1 MSVQRF
7 VGKSSRLVLKEVRAT
22 LGDDAVILSNR
33 TAGNGVE
40 VLAIGA
46 GDMDSLVDSAP
57 IRVRSGAQAVRE
69 QADSVPPEP
78 KPAPESFVSYLKRA
92 TGVSSKH
99 AQPASPTKFGQ
110 VARAAAEYES
120 IFSAQMDDPQTM
132 PSEADWGVPVERS
145 SVSRAPSA
153 VQQSTSRRN
162 APEQPTATRTV
173 EPALR
178 AEPVRAKEARV
189 LERDTVDAA
198 FELEQGSFE
207 SEQKVLSELR
217 SMRGMLRD
225 QLSQM
230 AWSDS
235 TRRDPVR
242 GKQFARLISA
252 GFSAVLA
259 RALLEKMPNGMDEA
273 VANEWVQ
280 QAMLQNLRVVA
291 APESMIDKGGVYALV
306 GPTGVGKT
314 TTVAKLAAR
323 AAAKYGVRSIGMITV
338 DHYRIGAHEQ
348 LRNYGKMM
356 GCPVHLAHDAET
368 LAELIHGMRGKHLIL
383 IDTIGAAQRD
393 PKLNDQL
400 SVLMGP
406 GIERVLVVN
415 AVSQIESLEE
425 VVSTW
430 RGPRCNRAVITK
442 IDEAVKLGGAVDVC
456 IRHKLSLDSVAN
468 GQRVPED
475 LHAANAG
482 LMIHRALKQSVSPIF
497 SVRDEELK
505 SLMLHT
511 ATHAMAGG
519 RRA

>member
-1 MSVQRF
+1 VVAKRHTEPSVRSEPSRA
-7 VGKSSRLVLKEVRAT
+7 VDSRLAAR
-22 LGDDAVILSNR
+22 D
-33 TAGNGVE
+33 
-40 VLAIGA
+40 
-46 GDMDSLVDSAP
+46 
-57 IRVRSGAQAVRE
+57 
-69 QADSVPPEP
+69 
-78 KPAPESFVSYLKRA
+78 
-92 TGVSSKH
+92 
-99 AQPASPTKFGQ
+99 
-110 VARAAAEYES
+110 VA
-120 IFSAQMDDPQTM
+120 
-132 PSEADWGVPVERS
+132 
-145 SVSRAPSA
+145 
-153 VQQSTSRRN
+153 
-162 APEQPTATRTV
+162 
-173 EPALR
+173 
-178 AEPVRAKEARV
+178 
-189 LERDTVDAA
+189 DAA
-198 FELEQGSFE
+198 FDIDQGSFE

-242 GKQFARLISA
+242 GKQFARLLSA

-280 QAMLQNLRVVA
+280 QAMVQNLRVVA
-291 APESMIDKGGVYALV
+291 PAESMIDKGGVYALV

-430 RGPRCNRAVITK
+430 RGPRCTRAVITK

-482 LMIHRALKQSVSPIF
+482 LMVHRALKQSVSPIF

-511 ATHAMAGG
+511 ATPAMAGG